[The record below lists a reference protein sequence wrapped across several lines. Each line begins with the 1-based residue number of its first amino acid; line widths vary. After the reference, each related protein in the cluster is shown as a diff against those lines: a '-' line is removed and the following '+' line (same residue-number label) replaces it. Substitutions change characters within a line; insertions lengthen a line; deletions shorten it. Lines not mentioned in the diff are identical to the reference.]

1 MKLVIIVIG
10 FFAIVVGLVL
20 AFPDYLINPGP
31 LMQGHAQIEKNCLS
45 CHRPFRGALTMQCTN
60 CHKPDEIGIKNVKGM
75 ALLRKDSNI
84 SFHRG
89 LSTNSCIGCHTDHKG
104 RDSTRAI
111 RAFRHEGISFDLR
124 ANCNSCHDVQ
134 KPKDK
139 LHDYAT
145 RSCGECH
152 STSGWKPASFDHK
165 TLASAQRCIDC
176 HKGEV
181 LKDHLHSS
189 AGDNCSTCHGTS
201 GWKPAS
207 FDHKMLAS
215 AQRCI
220 DCHKGEVPKDRLHSS
235 TGANCSTCHGT
246 RAWRPAS
253 FDHDRYF
260 RLDRDHRASCSTCHK
275 DSSDFKK
282 YTCYGCH
289 EHTPSNIA
297 SEHREEGIR
306 NYQNCMRCHK
316 SGSDED

>member
-20 AFPDYLINPGP
+20 AFPDYLLNPGP

-45 CHRPFRGALTMQCTN
+45 CHRPFRGALAMQCTN

-75 ALLRKDSNI
+75 AIARKDSNI

-89 LSTNSCIGCHTDHKG
+89 LPTNSCIGCHTDHKG

-165 TLASAQRCIDC
+165 
-176 HKGEV
+176 
-181 LKDHLHSS
+181 
-189 AGDNCSTCHGTS
+189 
-201 GWKPAS
+201 
-207 FDHKMLAS
+207 MLAS

-220 DCHKGEVPKDRLHSS
+220 ECHKGEVPKDRLHSS
-235 TGANCSTCHGT
+235 AGANCSTCHGT
-246 RAWRPAS
+246 SGWKPAS